1 MKKTEDAPTK
11 RDDDNNHDDVSPG
24 ETETEDDV
32 ATQEEKPKP
41 ANKGKLLIDAICVQA
56 DIAFP
61 ADLRLLNDAQEEL

>member
-1 MKKTEDAPTK
+1 MMF
-11 RDDDNNHDDVSPG
+11 SPG